1 MAEGPL
7 MMTALAS
14 DNLQPQ
20 KRSSSYEFLPPSS
33 DNETL
38 NKCKCESIFSSSCFS
53 VSELRVVLLGN
64 SWSER
69 SSVGNFILGETV
81 FNTEKEPDQCQR
93 FTRTLEGKRIVVINT
108 PDVLNVNISHEQ
120 LTDYVTNC
128 ASVSD
133 PGPHVFL
140 LLLQPE
146 NFTEEHKQ
154 SLCRVLESFSDQSF
168 DHSLLL
174 ISTQREE
181 SPGFKKYMEQ
191 PLLKEMIRKCKYRYL
206 EQKNLEHSE
215 LLTRLGQILKEN
227 NGEHV
232 SYEAFEEA
240 TDSLPAQERPKQ
252 KITDAVKAAG

>member
-1 MAEGPL
+1 MCHQSFPHL
-7 MMTALAS
+7 
-14 DNLQPQ
+14 
-20 KRSSSYEFLPPSS
+20 
-33 DNETL
+33 
-38 NKCKCESIFSSSCFS
+38 CFS

-69 SSVGNFILGETV
+69 SSVGNLILGETV
-81 FNTEKEPDQCQR
+81 FDTEKEPDQCQR
-93 FTRTLEGKRIVVINT
+93 ISGTLEGKRIAVINT
-108 PDVLNVNISHEQ
+108 PDVLNVNISHKQ

-146 NFTEEHKQ
+146 NFTEEHKL
-154 SLCRVLESFSDQSF
+154 SLCRVLESFSDRSF

-181 SPGFKKYMEQ
+181 SPGFKKYKEH
-191 PLLKEMIRKCKYRYL
+191 PLLNEMIRKCKYRYL

-232 SYEAFEEA
+232 SYEVFEEA
-240 TDSLPAQERPKQ
+240 TDSLPDDERPKQ
-252 KITDAVKAAG
+252 QETQTPLIDAVKAAELSCK